1 MKIKKINEL
10 ATIML
15 VSTKKF
21 LKKLGYYTSIFAIAS
36 ASAFSTAN
44 AVDVA
49 DGATHTSATTAD
61 YDFGTAAKDLDV
73 NTSASMTLTIGDITD
88 TAVTGDIDIVT
99 AGDGTPTI
107 ADATLTI
114 NSIVMDAGGTA
125 GVMTITD
132 ADDQAGFFKTI
143 ITNDLT
149 VQGTLTVTTLED
161 TDNELLT
168 VDVGGDTTITGAVE
182 LNAGGSGVTGDI
194 LMTLAGDAT
203 FTAGIDLADISTTGA
218 ATLTFDGT
226 AAQSVTGLI
235 DGDAAGEGI
244 VTVSNAA
251 GVTFNTRMGATTL
264 DVVDVS
270 TATAVATFKA
280 AVATATSAIVTG
292 TGTFE
297 STLITPTVFV
307 ETTGNAKILGELTAS
322 TQLDLAGSG
331 IATIGFGHTTSSSA
345 SAVADV
351 DMAAATT
358 MILDDTV
365 TNAMFVFE
373 TTNQD
378 AGGIATGAKI
388 HMPINLTNAQTVK
401 LFSDTDNGGDVD
413 TAVNAALQDTAL
425 MTYVS
430 AEASQVVT
438 ITATATTDA
447 ARATSLGI
455 TSDQAKAVSQ
465 AYLSAIN
472 DTNADASAE
481 DAFANAMSGI
491 NGEDA
496 SSDTDLVLQ
505 VVPQSDVISGS
516 TSATKAMTGT
526 VQGIIAN
533 RMASLRSGDAYFSG
547 TSAGDGMSV
556 NSAFIQAF
564 GSSTEQKNTKNGVG
578 TVYGYNADTQGV
590 AIGFD
595 SLTENGSTVGLSAS
609 FSSTDVDGLGTGKA
623 LNNIDSY
630 TVSIYADKATDY
642 GYLEGSLTYGI
653 NENNSSRLV
662 SVAGLNRVYKSVYDS
677 SQFSL
682 RLAAGMPTDIGDG
695 TFVTPFGS
703 LQSSTISTDVYTE
716 TSTTTTDNLRLKV
729 AQADSSSF
737 VGSLGVKAHKV
748 TDQGTPMISFA
759 VNNDFGDDAIKS
771 TNTYQG
777 GGTSF
782 ITSTALEEL
791 SATLGLGYSFGS
803 DDVLLVNIGYEVEWN
818 DSEYTNQYGSIK
830 IVSKF

>member
-1 MKIKKINEL
+1 MKKQKINKIVVKLTILITEL
-10 ATIML
+10 
-15 VSTKKF
+15 SR
-21 LKKLGYYTSIFAIAS
+21 KLAYYTSIFAIAS
-36 ASAFSTAN
+36 ASTFSVAN

-49 DGATHTSATTAD
+49 NGATHTSATTAD

-88 TAVTGDIDIVT
+88 SAVTGDIDIVT

-132 ADDQAGFFKTI
+132 ADDNAGFFKTI
-143 ITNDLT
+143 ITGDLT
-149 VQGTLTVTTLED
+149 LDGTLTVTTSED
-161 TDNELLT
+161 TDDELLT

-182 LNAGGSGVTGDI
+182 LNAGGYSVTGDI

-203 FTAGIDLADISTTGA
+203 FTAGIDLADVSTTGA

-226 AAQSVTGLI
+226 TAQSVTGAI

-244 VTVSNAA
+244 VTVTNAT
-251 GVTFNTRMGATTL
+251 GVTFNTALGATTL
-264 DVVDVS
+264 DVVDIS

-280 AVATATSAIVTG
+280 AVSVAGDAIVTG
-292 TGTFE
+292 TSTFE
-297 STLITPTVFV
+297 STLVAPEVFV

-345 SAVADV
+345 SAVADI

-388 HMPINLTNAQTVK
+388 HMPINLTSGQTVK

-472 DTNADASAE
+472 DTNADATAE

-491 NGEDA
+491 NGMTA
-496 SSDTDLVLQ
+496 TTDTSLALQ
-505 VVPQSDVISGS
+505 VAPQSDVISGS
-516 TSATKAMTGT
+516 TSATRAMTGT
-526 VQGIIAN
+526 VQGIVSN
-533 RMASLRSGDAYFSG
+533 RMASLRSGDGYVTG
-547 TSAGDGMSV
+547 ISAGEGMSA
-556 NSAFIQAF
+556 NSGFIQAF
-564 GSSTEQKNTKNGVG
+564 GSNVEQGNVKKNGG
-578 TVYGYNADTQGV
+578 TVYGYDSETSGV
-590 AIGFD
+590 AMGFD
-595 SLTENGSTVGLSAS
+595 VMTDNGSTLGLSAS
-609 FSSTDVDGLGTGKA
+609 FSTTDVDGLGTGKA
-623 LNNIDSY
+623 KNSIDSY
-630 TVSIYADKATDY
+630 TVSVYTDRVSDS
-642 GYLEGSLTYGI
+642 GYFEGSLTYGI
-653 NENNSSRLV
+653 NDNTGSRLV
-662 SVAGLNRVYKSVYDS
+662 NVAGLNRNYTSNYDS
-677 SQFSL
+677 SQLSL
-682 RLAAGMPTDIGDG
+682 KLTAGSPNELSDG
-695 TFVTPFGS
+695 LFLTPYGS
-703 LQSSTISTDVYTE
+703 FTSTSVSTDAYTE
-716 TSTTTTDNLRLKV
+716 KSVTASDNLRLKIV
-729 AQADSSSF
+729 QDDVTSM
-737 VGSLGVKAHKV
+737 VGSIGLKAHKI
-748 TDQGTPMISFA
+748 TENGIPMISFA
-759 VNNDFGDDAIKS
+759 LNNEFGDTKINN
-771 TNTYQG
+771 TNTYIG
-777 GGTSF
+777 GGSAF
-782 ITSTALEEL
+782 KTSTDIEEL
-791 SATLGLGYSFGS
+791 SATLGLSYSIGTDMNSF
-803 DDVLLVNIGYEVEWN
+803 NIGYETEWN
-818 DSEYTNQYGSIK
+818 DNEYVSQYGSIK

>member
-1 MKIKKINEL
+1 MKKIRIKEL
-10 ATIML
+10 AFSL
-15 VSTKKF
+15 SNSTKRF
-21 LKKLGYYTSIFAIAS
+21 LKRLCYYTSIFAIAS
-36 ASAFSTAN
+36 ASTFSTAN
-44 AVDVA
+44 AVDVG

-88 TAVTGDIDIVT
+88 SAVTGDIDIVT

-425 MTYVS
+425 MTYTSV
-430 AEASQVVT
+430 EASQVVT

-465 AYLSAIN
+465 AFLSVIN
-472 DTNADASAE
+472 DTTADATAE
-481 DAFANAMSGI
+481 DAFANAMNGI
-491 NGEDA
+491 NGYGATEDTKLSKQVA
-496 SSDTDLVLQ
+496 PQTDM
-505 VVPQSDVISGS
+505 ISGS
-516 TSATKAMTGT
+516 AIAARAMTGT
-526 VQGIIAN
+526 VQGIVSN
-533 RMASLRSGDAYFSG
+533 RMAFLRSGDAYVSG
-547 TSAGDGMSV
+547 ISAGDSTRGDT
-556 NSAFIQAF
+556 AFLQVF
-564 GSSTEQKNTKNGVG
+564 GSNAEQDNTKKGG
-578 TVYGYNADTQGV
+578 ATLAGFDSDTAGLV
-590 AIGFD
+590 IGFD
-595 SLTENGSTVGLSAS
+595 STIDDGSTVGVS
-609 FSSTDVDGLGTGKA
+609 FSMSETDVEGKGA
-623 LNNIDSY
+623 GKSTNDIESLS
-630 TVSIYADKATDY
+630 TSIYMDKATDF
-642 GYLEGSLTYGI
+642 GYIEGSFTYGVSD
-653 NENNSSRLV
+653 NSTSRKV
-662 SVAGLNRVYKSVYDS
+662 NTAGLLRTYTGSYDS
-677 SQFSL
+677 QQFSIK
-682 RLAAGMPTDIGDG
+682 IGGGAPRDMG
-695 TFVTPFGS
+695 DNMNVTPFGS
-703 LQSSTISTDVYTE
+703 LTLSQITTDAYTE
-716 TSTTTTDNLRLKV
+716 KSTTASDSLRLSV
-729 AQADSSSF
+729 NQDDVNSL
-737 VGSLGVKAHKV
+737 VGTVGVKAHKV
-748 TDQGTPMISFA
+748 TDSGIPMISLA
-759 VNNDFGDDAIKS
+759 LNTELGDSNIVS
-771 TNTYQG
+771 TNSYTG
-777 GGTSF
+777 GGSKF
-782 ITSTALEEL
+782 KTSTDVEQM
-791 SATLGLGYSFGS
+791 SATLGLGYSYVTDFVTLDIS
-803 DDVLLVNIGYEVEWN
+803 YETEVNDD
-818 DSEYTNQYGSIK
+818 EYVSQYGSVKLI
-830 IVSKF
+830 SKF